1 MEAIRSFIY
10 LEAPMGRLSRFVGL
24 GILGIV
30 LVVGIGVSGDTKK
43 DKAGKKPGIPP
54 GWKALM
60 LSKDQYTKVVGI
72 AADYGTKITQLQA
85 KIDALKQERLAEQV
99 KVLTSEQ
106 KAILLKGLT
115 GEAKDKPPSKT
126 K

>member
-1 MEAIRSFIY
+1 
-10 LEAPMGRLSRFVGL
+10 MGRLTRFVGL

-43 DKAGKKPGIPP
+43 DKAGKKPGIPA
-54 GWKALM
+54 GWKALK

-72 AADYGTKITQLQA
+72 AADYGAKISQLQE
-85 KIDALKQERLAEQV
+85 KIDSLKQERLAEQV
-99 KVLTSEQ
+99 KVLTPDQ

-115 GEAKDKPPSKT
+115 GEAKEKAPT
-126 K
+126 KNK